1 MLDQS
6 FPWLTTMVVLPVLGA
21 VVLWALPAGARR
33 HARTIGLAVSLVVL
47 ALGVLATL
55 QFDTTAA
62 AEHQLEHVVPWIPA
76 FGVSWALAVDGVGLS
91 LVLLSVVLV
100 PLVILAAW
108 REHPEA
114 VLADAAARGASVGAA
129 TVTTG
134 TRGRGATAGGAT
146 AAGSR
151 AGGATAGGA
160 TTATLAPPAAGGAP
174 AYDGARIRSYV
185 ALILLLE
192 AFMVAIFAARDVF
205 LFYVLFE
212 AMLIPVYFMIGMFG
226 GLQRRYAA
234 VKFLLFSLAGG
245 LVMLVGVI
253 ALYLQAGT
261 GSFLVDDLVGAEMST
276 TTERLIFLSFF
287 LAFAIK
293 APMWPVHTWLPDAAE
308 QAPAGTSA
316 LLVGVLDKVGTFG
329 MLTLCLPLFPEAS
342 RWAAPVIIVLAVVS
356 VLYGA
361 LLAIG
366 QQDLMRL
373 IAYTSVSHFGFIVL
387 GIFAFTSVSIQGSSF
402 YMVNHGLSTGAL
414 FLLAGFLVARRGSRR
429 IADFGGLQKVVPV
442 LAGTFLVAGLS
453 ALSLPGLST
462 FVSEFLVLVGT
473 FTAYPAAAI
482 VATLGVVLAALY
494 VLLTYQRVFTG
505 PVRPEL
511 AVTPDLSAREKWV
524 VGPLL
529 AAMLVLG
536 FYPAPALDLVREPAE
551 ASLEQV
557 GAEDPAPTAG
567 SADAGSTTT
576 TDDGSDQ

>member
-1 MLDQS
+1 MAEQT
-6 FPWLTTMVVLPVLGA
+6 FPWLTAMIVVPLVGA
-21 VVLWALPAGARR
+21 AVLWALPRGARR
-33 HARTIGLAVSLVVL
+33 HARAVAVAVSLVVL
-47 ALGVLATL
+47 ALGVAATL
-55 QFDTTAA
+55 AFDTAQAA
-62 AEHQLEHVVPWIPA
+62 THQLTEQAAWIPA
-76 FGVSWALAVDGVGLS
+76 LGVSYALGVDGVGLS

-100 PLVILAAW
+100 PLVLLAAW
-108 REHPEA
+108 REHPDA
-114 VLADAAARGASVGAA
+114 ALADGELDPAE
-129 TVTTG
+129 
-134 TRGRGATAGGAT
+134 ATAGDV
-146 AAGSR
+146 AG
-151 AGGATAGGA
+151 
-160 TTATLAPPAAGGAP
+160 
-174 AYDGARIRSYV
+174 DRIRRYM
-185 ALILLLE
+185 ALVLVLE

-212 AMLIPVYFMIGMFG
+212 AMLIPVYFMIGAFG

-245 LVMLVGVI
+245 LVMLAGVI
-253 ALYLQAGT
+253 ALYLQGP
-261 GSFLVDDLVGAEMST
+261 GGPDGFLVENLVGAEMST
-276 TTERLIFLSFF
+276 TTERLIFLAFF

-308 QAPAGTSA
+308 QAPAGTNV

-342 RWAAPVIIVLAVVS
+342 RWAAPVIIVLAVIS
-356 VLYGA
+356 ILYGA

-366 QQDLMRL
+366 QADLMRL

-387 GIFAFTSVSIQGSSF
+387 GIFAFTSVSIQGASF

-414 FLLAGFLVARRGSRR
+414 FLLAGFLVARRGSQR

-473 FTAYPAAAI
+473 YASNRPAAV

-494 VLLTYQRVFTG
+494 VLWTYQKVFTG

-511 AVTPDLSAREKWV
+511 AATVDLSAREKWV
-524 VGPLL
+524 VGPLI

-536 FYPAPALDLVREPAE
+536 FYPAPALDLVREPAQT
-551 ASLEQV
+551 SLTQV
-557 GAEDPAPTAG
+557 GVDDPQATQVA
-567 SADAGSTTT
+567 STTISE
-576 TDDGSDQ
+576 DGSDQ